1 MRFAAAALHLLG
13 LAVLVVGLL
22 STLLH
27 AQLDDG
33 APHSSRPVHT
43 RRALGGAA
51 APQQVPLGS
60 FARVALDVPMASSAA
75 SGLAV
80 LVRPGSTLL
89 ALANFY
95 GKSTL
100 YELDDGLRARRV
112 QSFATAAAHDMEVAE
127 LPGGV
132 TQFVCAEYDSKQ
144 GSLVFQ
150 LQERG
155 AIPPAALAGWPHCTD
170 TQEGCAD
177 WASSGECSRN
187 PGFMESSCPQACGT
201 CAGLSGPLVAVQ
213 LLPGLGGTSARHLR
227 LPSHAG
233 ARDLLFVA
241 NYKEAAKGVAVY
253 EWSDVEAR
261 ANGGAG
267 EAGAAAGAGE
277 AGEAGE
283 AGKAGVDGGGGGVA
297 GGGAAAGRHAWRR
310 FGHLDLPGA
319 GEFAHCPVASTGE
332 HLVVVSTWF
341 TDGSFTAPSWVLAY
355 DAAGREARAAFA
367 TRQQLTTHGS
377 HDAECFARAGQTWLL
392 LANGR
397 TDGGSRDVPTRLY
410 RYDACDGCE
419 VASRR
424 FVEVQALPTVG
435 AHDIELVTIGST
447 LLAVV
452 ANGASWSAPSP
463 AAADPREQEDAGE
476 RCDNTPV
483 VWRWDDGQSRFVFFQ
498 RLEGAAGCATFVRSW
513 RTRGVTRRRLVAAG
527 ATGGG
532 EHGEHGEHGGG
543 GGRDRG
549 GGGAGEAEDM
559 AEDRLLLA
567 VAIERVA
574 PNATRLEDAARRS
587 PFDASV
593 QIFEWRW
600 FPWDS

>member
-1 MRFAAAALHLLG
+1 MPRCTLPMLG
-13 LAVLVVGLL
+13 LALLVVGLL
-22 STLLH
+22 SIVLH

-33 APHSSRPVHT
+33 APHSSRPTHT
-43 RRALGGAA
+43 GRALGGAA

-80 LVRPGSTLL
+80 LVRPESTLL

-112 QSFATAAAHDMEVAE
+112 QSFATAAAHDMEVVE

-155 AIPPAALAGWPHCTD
+155 AVPPAALAGWPHCTD
-170 TQEGCAD
+170 TQEGCAG
-177 WASSGECSRN
+177 WANSGECSRN
-187 PGFMESSCPQACGT
+187 PGFMDSSCPQVCGT

-233 ARDLLFVA
+233 ERLRDLLFVA
-241 NYKEAAKGVAVY
+241 NYKEAAEGVAVY
-253 EWSDVEAR
+253 EWSDAEAR
-261 ANGGAG
+261 ANGAAG
-267 EAGAAAGAGE
+267 EAGL
-277 AGEAGE
+277 
-283 AGKAGVDGGGGGVA
+283 DSGGGGVA
-297 GGGAAAGRHAWRR
+297 GGRGAAGRHEWRR

-341 TDGSFTAPSWVLAY
+341 AGGSFTASSWVLAY
-355 DAAGREARAAFA
+355 DASGREARAAFA

-410 RYDACDGCE
+410 RYDACDGCKA
-419 VASRR
+419 ASRR
-424 FVEVQALPTVG
+424 FIEEQALPTVG

-463 AAADPREQEDAGE
+463 AAADPREHEDAGGAAGE
-476 RCDNTPV
+476 RCDNSPV
-483 VWRWDDGQSRFVFFQ
+483 VWRWDDRQSRFILFQ

-513 RTRGVTRRRLVAAG
+513 RTRGVTRGRLVGAG
-527 ATGGG
+527 ATGG
-532 EHGEHGEHGGG
+532 GEHGGG

-574 PNATRLEDAARRS
+574 PNATRLEGDARRS

-593 QIFEWRW
+593 EVFEWRW